1 MSPDL
6 QKELQQLS
14 AKAKQH
20 LKDVPASGSYRHVF
34 SFWTLPSFSPSS
46 RWTVYSP
53 VRVAHGHQP
62 FASCSVWRSDVDL
75 EKFRSPVE
83 RLRYPKDLT
92 PTIDEETVSLT
103 GEVIAE
109 FEQTI
114 QQISIPFFL
123 GSPSVAGCDGTR
135 FEFYYDQLFFGGS
148 LHWWE
153 NHPAEWR
160 PFTEAVMRIA
170 ANLEARKGRRGVQE
184 KAI

>member
-6 QKELQQLS
+6 QREFQLLS
-14 AKAKQH
+14 AKAKQQ

-34 SFWTLPSFSPSS
+34 SLWTTPSFSPSS

-53 VRVAHGHQP
+53 VRVAHDHKP
-62 FASCSVWRSDVDL
+62 FASCTVWRSDVDL
-75 EKFRSPVE
+75 EKFRSHIE
-83 RLRYPKDLT
+83 RLRYPTELA
-92 PTIDEETVSLT
+92 PTIDEETVWLT
-103 GEVIAE
+103 TEAIAE
-109 FEQTI
+109 FEQSI

-135 FEFYYDQLFFGGS
+135 YEFFYDQHFLGGS

-153 NHPAEWR
+153 NHPMEWR